1 MKNVIMKCSLYDY
14 VIKEIKTMAKIKV
27 YQAKEENMEA
37 VKNIIDVEEQ
47 NQLLKTYKIYTHVY

>member
-1 MKNVIMKCSLYDY
+1 MKNVIIRCSLYDY

-37 VKNIIDVEEQ
+37 VK
-47 NQLLKTYKIYTHVY
+47 HH

>member
-1 MKNVIMKCSLYDY
+1 MKCSLYDY

-27 YQAKEENMEA
+27 YQVKEENMEA

-47 NQLLKTYKIYTHVY
+47 NQLLKTYKIYMHVY

>member
-1 MKNVIMKCSLYDY
+1 
-14 VIKEIKTMAKIKV
+14 MAKIKV